1 MFEDKH
7 MFKFICALLGFA
19 SIIIPGPII
28 PIISFIIAIAM
39 FVYKIKQAKEGP
51 EGFESLM
58 LDIVI
63 IVIIIV
69 IDIGFFS
76 MRISIEHEYNKYDY
90 SWSNS
95 QEMTASD
102 FAETAIA
109 AYQLGNLS
117 QFSDSGNHLNAI
129 KSGFT
134 SYLKDELEITDV
146 NVKGNKITC
155 NIGSDM
161 IIFTI
166 TKNDI
171 KYSVK

>member
-7 MFKFICALLGFA
+7 MFKFVCAMLGFA
-19 SIIIPGPII
+19 SIIIPGPIV
-28 PIISFIIAIAM
+28 PIISFVIAIAM
-39 FVYKIKQAKEGP
+39 FVYKIKRAKESP

-58 LDIVI
+58 LDII
-63 IVIIIV
+63 IIIIV
-69 IDIGFFS
+69 IVVDIGFFA

-90 SWSNS
+90 SSSSS
-95 QEMTASD
+95 QEMSASD
-102 FAETAIA
+102 FAETAIY

-117 QFSDSGNHLNAI
+117 QFSDSGNHLVAI

-134 SYLKDELEITDV
+134 TYLKDQLGLSDV
-146 NVKGNKITC
+146 TVNGNRITC
-155 NIGSDM
+155 KVKSDT
-161 IIFTI
+161 IIFTV

>member
-39 FVYKIKQAKEGP
+39 FVYKIKQAKESP

-90 SWSNS
+90 SSSNS

-155 NIGSDM
+155 NIGSDT

-171 KYSVK
+171 KYSIK